1 MLKVGKGGGVGDGGG
16 GGVGGGI
23 CGWMLKAVVGG
34 AGGGWCWLFFQGDRG
49 RKDGK
54 ILNSREIHVKR
65 WTDRED
71 FRFV

>member
-34 AGGGWCWLFFQGDRG
+34 AGGGWKQVCWLFFQGDRG

-54 ILNSREIHVKR
+54 DDKI
-65 WTDRED
+65 
-71 FRFV
+71 

>member
-1 MLKVGKGGGVGDGGG
+1 MVL
-16 GGVGGGI
+16 
-23 CGWMLKAVVGG
+23 VV
-34 AGGGWCWLFFQGDRG
+34 FPRG
-49 RKDGK
+49 RKDGKDGK

>member
-1 MLKVGKGGGVGDGGG
+1 MLKVGKG

-34 AGGGWCWLFFQGDRG
+34 AGGGWKQVCWLFFQGDRG
-49 RKDGK
+49 RKDGKDGK